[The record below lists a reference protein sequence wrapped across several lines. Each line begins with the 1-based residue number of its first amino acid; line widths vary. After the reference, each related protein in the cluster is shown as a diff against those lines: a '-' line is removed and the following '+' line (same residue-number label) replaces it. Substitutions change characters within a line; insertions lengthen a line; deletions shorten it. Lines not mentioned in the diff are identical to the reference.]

1 MYQFNKLLCFF
12 SAKFNVSRS
21 STTSMA
27 PTLESTSFKLIT
39 LYRVHRANTRH
50 DNYLRIW
57 TFPNK
62 YQNKLLHS
70 IIMFQFERYHWA
82 SAGIVGKV
90 ILIISYGPYDMV
102 HIKYISRYDI
112 LSWKCSVMYFCSEKV
127 LKFFKI
133 ILFQKMSPLS
143 NFLKIMNY
151 LAEFSTKLS
160 VWTWNFKMFTRLQT
174 PK

>member
-27 PTLESTSFKLIT
+27 PTLESASFKLIT

-70 IIMFQFERYHWA
+70 IIY
-82 SAGIVGKV
+82 
-90 ILIISYGPYDMV
+90 
-102 HIKYISRYDI
+102 IKYISRYDI